1 MTLQQLHYSCSSA
14 ASGPRFTAA
23 SPDLPALLLGET
35 EPLLT
40 YEPPDTA
47 PASGPARA
55 FPAGSTDPTACNPTA
70 TSPTPTAPSGSPA
83 GTGELVDLP
92 VVFSHNRLSDGTRLL
107 CRTVCTGTYL
117 RGRRHAFHAH
127 AVRLTQDGP
136 LPGGLLPIEAW
147 ESPSWAETTPDDGV
161 PVPLAAFA
169 PARRI
174 GKEGL
179 LEFVT
184 ARAERLEPFLT
195 DVRSLFRSP
204 DSPQL
209 LVIERDT
216 TRIAHWIAVASAV
229 LPREHAHR
237 LTFTTYT
244 RRPLLARHQ
253 IVGALPG
260 SDFDYAHVAAD
271 RRYRVHDCAGG
282 QSSPVRDEPDPW
294 AVVAARVLLA
304 GKPALFTEAA
314 RLRAAGDRDTTHDA
328 GRLAAVALREGI
340 ALDSAGRAAA
350 ARWARQH
357 GHHGQ
362 QVRPGR
368 NGRQPADDR
377 MDRADRADG
386 VERADRTDGPGGAV
400 PNAVLTA
407 LARGGTPRTSAEWAA
422 LAELA
427 DDFGPLTDHPAGE
440 RLRRDLRAEL
450 DRAAP
455 GEPLEQ
461 VLSLLRLAEALRVD
475 HTPVLTARLSAA
487 LLGDAQQDRERVW
500 AAVTGRPGLTAAV
513 LDALERTAATGDPSS
528 VVRLLTTGFPKERLV
543 DHPHLRMAA
552 AVAGRPLPPDQDRTD
567 LLTALTRAAGRRH
580 GSDPAVLRT
589 AYRLIWGS
597 ARPTAAEAA
606 ALLSRLPAERH
617 RAAGL
622 DDVLVRSALE
632 SGPDDEHA
640 PAVARTLILRCGQR
654 LDPRRRA
661 ALLLLDQAGAL
672 ADGEEQPGFAA
683 RVLALREQ
691 AAPLEPAIDE
701 RVCGAL
707 LRRLLSGEPCHDELS
722 ALVRS
727 GDEEL
732 LTAYARMARSGL
744 ADLVLRRSPE
754 FAGVCF
760 MAWNAE
766 AGESDLWDDLRND
779 LLVTVL
785 RPAVRRMTREELDEV
800 QWFLSEQDGAWGEM
814 FLDWNRRPGVL
825 GRLGSLCRTAGARAR
840 PD

>member
-35 EPLLT
+35 EPLLA
-40 YEPPDTA
+40 YEPPDAA
-47 PASGPARA
+47 PASAPAHGSA
-55 FPAGSTDPTACNPTA
+55 AVVADPAVVAGPTAV
-70 TSPTPTAPSGSPA
+70 SGTPGISGPDA
-83 GTGELVDLP
+83 VTGELADLP

-107 CRTVCTGTYL
+107 CRAVCTGTYL

-147 ESPSWAETTPDDGV
+147 ESPSWADTTPDDGV
-161 PVPLAAFA
+161 PIPLAAFA

-195 DVRSLFRSP
+195 DVRALFRSP

-314 RLRAAGDRDTTHDA
+314 RLRTAGDRDTTHDA

-357 GHHGQ
+357 GQLPLG
-362 QVRPGR
+362 
-368 NGRQPADDR
+368 DR
-377 MDRADRADG
+377 TDRADG
-386 VERADRTDGPGGAV
+386 AVPGAV
-400 PNAVLTA
+400 IAA
-407 LARGGTPRTSAEWAA
+407 LARGGTPRTPAEWAA

-427 DDFGPLTDHPAGE
+427 EHFGPLTDHPAGE
-440 RLRRDLRAEL
+440 RLRRDLRTEL
-450 DRAAP
+450 DRATP

-487 LLGDAQQDRERVW
+487 LLGEAKQDRERVW

-528 VVRLLTTGFPKERLV
+528 VVRLLTTGFPKDQLV

-597 ARPTAAEAA
+597 ARPTPAEAA
-606 ALLSRLPAERH
+606 ALLARLPAERH

-622 DDVLVRSALE
+622 DDALVRSALE
-632 SGPDDEHA
+632 SGSDDEHA

-701 RVCGAL
+701 RVRGAL

-760 MAWNAE
+760 MAWNAD
-766 AGESDLWDDLRND
+766 AGESDLWDDLRNE

>member
-35 EPLLT
+35 EPLLA

-47 PASGPARA
+47 PASAPAHGSA
-55 FPAGSTDPTACNPTA
+55 AVATGST
-70 TSPTPTAPSGSPA
+70 TPTGPDAA
-83 GTGELVDLP
+83 TGELTDLP

-147 ESPSWAETTPDDGV
+147 ESPSWADTTPDDGI
-161 PVPLAAFA
+161 PIPLAAFA

-195 DVRSLFRSP
+195 DVRALFRSP

-314 RLRAAGDRDTTHDA
+314 RLRTAGDRDTTHDA

-340 ALDSAGRAAA
+340 VLDSAGRAAA

-357 GHHGQ
+357 GQ
-362 QVRPGR
+362 LPPG
-368 NGRQPADDR
+368 DR
-377 MDRADRADG
+377 TDRADG
-386 VERADRTDGPGGAV
+386 TVPGAV
-400 PNAVLTA
+400 IAA

-427 DDFGPLTDHPAGE
+427 EHFGPLTDHPAGE

-450 DRAAP
+450 DRATP

-487 LLGDAQQDRERVW
+487 LLGEAKQDRERVW

-528 VVRLLTTGFPKERLV
+528 VVRLLTTGFPKDRLV

-597 ARPTAAEAA
+597 ARPTPAEAA
-606 ALLSRLPAERH
+606 ALLARLPAERH

-766 AGESDLWDDLRND
+766 AGESDLWDDLRNE
-779 LLVTVL
+779 LLATVL

-800 QWFLSEQDGAWGEM
+800 QWFLSEQDGAWDEM

>member
-14 ASGPRFTAA
+14 TSGPRFTAA

-35 EPLLT
+35 EPLLA
-40 YEPPDTA
+40 YEPPDVVQPPASARQVPVSRAASATASASCHPPA
-47 PASGPARA
+47 PASAPASA
-55 FPAGSTDPTACNPTA
+55 
-70 TSPTPTAPSGSPA
+70 SGFRSDA
-83 GTGELVDLP
+83 DGDELADLP

-147 ESPSWAETTPDDGV
+147 ESPSWADMTPDDGV
-161 PVPLAAFA
+161 PTPLTALT

-195 DVRSLFRSP
+195 DVRALFRSP

-282 QSSPVRDEPDPW
+282 QSSPARDEPDPW
-294 AVVAARVLLA
+294 AAVAARVLLA

-314 RLRAAGDRDTTHDA
+314 RLRTAGDRDTTHDA

-340 ALDSAGRAAA
+340 ALDAAGRAAA

-357 GHHGQ
+357 T
-362 QVRPGR
+362 PG
-368 NGRQPADDR
+368 G
-377 MDRADRADG
+377 RADAG
-386 VERADRTDGPGGAV
+386 GGAGPDPV
-400 PNAVLTA
+400 VVA
-407 LARGGTPRTSAEWAA
+407 LARGGTPRTTAEWAA
-422 LAELA
+422 LAELTDRFA
-427 DDFGPLTDHPAGE
+427 PLADHPAGE
-440 RLRRDLRAEL
+440 RIRRDLRAEL

-487 LLGDAQQDRERVW
+487 LLGDAAQDRERVW
-500 AAVTGRPGLTAAV
+500 AAVTGRPGLTTAV
-513 LDALERTAATGDPSS
+513 LDALERTAATGDPTS
-528 VVRLLTTGFPKERLV
+528 VVRLLSTGFPREHLV

-552 AVAGRPLPPDQDRTD
+552 AVADRPLPADEDRTE
-567 LLTALTRAAGRRH
+567 LLAALVRTAGRPH
-580 GSDPAVLRT
+580 GSDPSVLRT

-597 ARPTAAEAA
+597 ARPTPAETAT
-606 ALLSRLPAERH
+606 LLARLPAERH

-622 DDVLVRSALE
+622 DDAFVRSALE

-640 PAVARTLILRCGQR
+640 PAVARTLILRCGRR

-672 ADGEEQPGFAA
+672 ADGDELPGFAA

-691 AAPLEPAIDE
+691 AAPLEPAVDE

-722 ALVRS
+722 ALIRS

-732 LTAYARMARSGL
+732 ITAYARMARSGV

-760 MAWNAE
+760 VAWNVE
-766 AGESDLWDDLRND
+766 AGTSDLWDGIRND
-779 LLVTVL
+779 LLTGVL

-800 QWFLSEQDGAWGEM
+800 QWFLSEQDGPWAEM

>member
-40 YEPPDTA
+40 YEPPDAA
-47 PASGPARA
+47 PASAPAREV
-55 FPAGSTDPTACNPTA
+55 PAAAAGRTASTDPTAFTDSTTFTDSTATSGSTAFADPTA
-70 TSPTPTAPSGSPA
+70 TSGSGVDA
-83 GTGELVDLP
+83 DELTELP
-92 VVFSHNRLSDGTRLL
+92 IVFSHNRLSDGTRLL

-147 ESPSWAETTPDDGV
+147 ESPSWADTTPDDGV

-179 LEFVT
+179 LRFVT

-195 DVRSLFRSP
+195 DVRALFRSP

-314 RLRAAGDRDTTHDA
+314 RLRTVGDRDTTHDA

-340 ALDSAGRAAA
+340 VLDSAGRAAA

-357 GHHGQ
+357 GRHT
-362 QVRPGR
+362 
-368 NGRQPADDR
+368 ADDR
-377 MDRADRADG
+377 AAGAD
-386 VERADRTDGPGGAV
+386 V
-400 PNAVLTA
+400 PNAVIAA

-427 DDFGPLTDHPAGE
+427 EQFGSLTDHPAGE

-487 LLGDAQQDRERVW
+487 LLGDAKQDRERVW

-528 VVRLLTTGFPKERLV
+528 VVRLLTTGFPKDQLV

-567 LLTALTRAAGRRH
+567 LLAALTRAAGRRH

-597 ARPTAAEAA
+597 ARPTCAEAA

-622 DDVLVRSALE
+622 DDALVRSALE

-672 ADGEEQPGFAA
+672 ADGEELPGFAA

-691 AAPLEPAIDE
+691 AMPLEPAIDE

-727 GDEEL
+727 GDDEL

-800 QWFLSEQDGAWGEM
+800 QWFLSEQDGAWDEM

-825 GRLGSLCRTAGARAR
+825 GRLGSLCRTAGVRAR

>member
-23 SPDLPALLLGET
+23 SADLPALLLGET
-35 EPLLT
+35 EALLA
-40 YEPPDTA
+40 YEPPDAGPGTA
-47 PASGPARA
+47 P
-55 FPAGSTDPTACNPTA
+55 DEL
-70 TSPTPTAPSGSPA
+70 
-83 GTGELVDLP
+83 TGLP

-147 ESPSWAETTPDDGV
+147 ESPSWADSTPGDGV
-161 PVPLAAFA
+161 PDVMTALA

-174 GKEGL
+174 GKAGL

-195 DVRSLFRSP
+195 DVRALFRSP

-216 TRIAHWIAVASAV
+216 THIAHWIAVASAV
-229 LPREHAHR
+229 LPRELADR

-253 IVGALPG
+253 IVGAFPG

-294 AVVAARVLLA
+294 AAVAARILLA

-314 RLRAAGDRDTTHDA
+314 RLRTAADRDTTHDA

-340 ALDSAGRAAA
+340 LLDSPGRTAA
-350 ARWARQH
+350 ARWARLH
-357 GHHGQ
+357 ASGD
-362 QVRPGR
+362 RPDSTLLDPVIG
-368 NGRQPADDR
+368 
-377 MDRADRADG
+377 
-386 VERADRTDGPGGAV
+386 
-400 PNAVLTA
+400 A
-407 LARGGTPRTSAEWAA
+407 LAEGSTPRMSAEWAA

-427 DDFGPLTDHPAGE
+427 EQFTPLTSSAPGE

-461 VLSLLRLAEALRVD
+461 VLSLLRLAEALRAG
-475 HTPVLTARLSAA
+475 HSPVLTARLSAA
-487 LLGDAQQDRERVW
+487 LLGDGAQDRERVW
-500 AAVTGRPGLTAAV
+500 SAVTARPGLTAAV
-513 LDALERTAATGDPSS
+513 LDTLERTAATGDPAS
-528 VVRLLTTGFPKERLV
+528 VVRLLTAGFPKGELADR
-543 DHPHLRMAA
+543 PHLRMAA
-552 AVAGRPLPPDQDRTD
+552 AVADRPLPPDEDRTE
-567 LLTALTRAAGRRH
+567 LLAALIGRAGRRH
-580 GSDPAVLRT
+580 GSDPSVLRT
-589 AYRLIWGS
+589 AYRLVWGS
-597 ARPTAAEAA
+597 ARPTPAEAA

-622 DDVLVRSALE
+622 DDAFVRSVLE

-640 PAVARTLILRCGQR
+640 PAVARTLILRCGHR
-654 LDPRRRA
+654 LDPRRHA

-672 ADGEEQPGFAA
+672 EDGEEQPGFAA
-683 RVLALREQ
+683 RILALREQ

-707 LRRLLSGEPCHDELS
+707 TRRLLSGEPCHEDLS

-732 LTAYARMARSGL
+732 ITAYARMARSGL

-760 MAWNAE
+760 VAWHTEPATSE
-766 AGESDLWDDLRND
+766 LWDDIRND
-779 LLVTVL
+779 LLSSVL

-800 QWFLSEQDGAWGEM
+800 QWFLSEQDGPWAEM

-825 GRLGSLCRTAGARAR
+825 GRLGSLRRTAGARTRA
-840 PD
+840 D